1 MYPQLQSYQNSLA
14 TRIQNSKPE
23 QLMAMLYEGMITRIK
38 QSKEWYT
45 QHEAWKAR
53 ESIFKAMRIAD
64 ALMDH
69 VNLETGGE
77 AAKNL
82 ERLLLFIINELAAA
96 NKFDTTS
103 AHLDNALRVIAPLHE
118 CWATMAERAVT
129 DAHTT
134 TGAE

>member
-23 QLMAMLYEGMITRIK
+23 QLMAMLYEGMVTRIK
-38 QSKEWYT
+38 QSKEWYA
-45 QHEAWKAR
+45 QHESWKAR

-69 VNLETGGE
+69 VDTTHGGE

-82 ERLLLFIINELAAA
+82 ERLLLFIINELATA
-96 NKFDTTS
+96 NKHEATS
-103 AHLDNALRVIAPLHE
+103 AHLDNALRVIAPLHD
-118 CWATMAERAVT
+118 CWTKMAERAVI
-129 DAHTT
+129 A
-134 TGAE
+134 GAE